1 MCVLGRDDE
10 SPAGGGGM
18 GKLMGAAA
26 SECVAGRAFMFEK
39 LLKASREENEDEEE
53 EAGEEEG

>member
-1 MCVLGRDDE
+1 ME
-10 SPAGGGGM
+10 
-18 GKLMGAAA
+18 KLMGSAA

-39 LLKASREENEDEEE
+39 LLKASSEENEEEEE